1 MTVDTPYDNK
11 ENEIKMIEKKNSGG
25 NNAPVVS
32 KGSNVAAVK
41 PSNGLTDRS
50 NASGGRLK
58 K

>member
-1 MTVDTPYDNK
+1 METPDDDK